1 MGLGS
6 NSGSNTNSEPF
17 AESLKLCQPKFLLLL
32 NECKVIDLIQLLGE
46 YQYINADT
54 SKMELMMR
62 C

>member
-1 MGLGS
+1 MILI
-6 NSGSNTNSEPF
+6 
-17 AESLKLCQPKFLLLL
+17 L
-32 NECKVIDLIQLLGE
+32 IDLIQLLGE